1 MPPAAIAENDG
12 LPSRRPGWLDLF
24 ICVPLTG
31 AMLAEIFVND
41 IPGVRW
47 LLIICAIVQGTAL
60 AWRREFPRTVAM
72 VVVGANSLP
81 NFFGTP
87 SNESTTLG
95 LIAIVL
101 AMFALG
107 RYGLMRTEDRR
118 RTIAAFC
125 VAVGFAFAS
134 SIYQKG
140 VPGGDLI
147 FISIFAVAPFA
158 FGRAIAVSQ
167 RGRLEAEAATAE
179 LAVAS
184 AKLREVAVQDERERI
199 ARELHDVIAH
209 SVSLMGLQAGAARK
223 VLAPGND
230 AVEASLRSIEETGRD
245 TLGELRRML
254 GVMRD
259 AGEAGELAPQP
270 GLAAL
275 PELIDQLRASG
286 VAVEMT
292 LGDGLTALSPGVDLA
307 AYRIAQEALTNSV
320 RHAPGKQID
329 VSAFARA
336 ERIELR
342 ILTRGASP
350 EAGEKSEPGHGVV
363 GMRERATLY
372 GGSLSAGFVEG
383 EGYVVSAELPAEYLA
398 SDPPAATV
406 PRDQVAGV

>member
-1 MPPAAIAENDG
+1 MPSAEIAHSYG
-12 LPSRRPGWLDLF
+12 LPSRKPGWLDAL
-24 ICVPLTG
+24 ICIPLIG
-31 AMLAEIFVND
+31 AMLAEIFFND
-41 IPGVRW
+41 IPGVLW
-47 LLIICAIVQGTAL
+47 LLIVCAIVQGAAL
-60 AWRREFPRTVAM
+60 AWRREYPRTVAM
-72 VVVGANSLP
+72 VVVGANALP

-87 SNESTTLG
+87 SNESTTIG

-107 RYGLMRTEDRR
+107 RYGLVRPEDRR

-125 VAVGFAFAS
+125 VALGFALAS
-134 SIYQKG
+134 SIYQAG

-167 RGRLEAEAATAE
+167 RGRLEAEIATAE

-286 VAVEMT
+286 VAVELK

-329 VSAFARA
+329 VSALARA
-336 ERIELR
+336 GRIELQ
-342 ILTRGASP
+342 ILTRDANA
-350 EAGEKSEPGHGVV
+350 ETGEKSEPGHGVV

-383 EGYVVSAELPAEYLA
+383 EGYVVAAELPAEYLA
-398 SDPPAATV
+398 SDPPTATV
-406 PRDQVAGV
+406 ARDPVAGV